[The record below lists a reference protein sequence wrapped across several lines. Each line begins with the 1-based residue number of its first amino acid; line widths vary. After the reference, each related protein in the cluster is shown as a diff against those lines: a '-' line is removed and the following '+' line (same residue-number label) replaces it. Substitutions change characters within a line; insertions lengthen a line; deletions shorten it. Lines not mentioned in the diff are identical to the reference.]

1 MTSHREQT
9 LPAVIGNARCQRSP
23 VDQRIRDLA
32 HAMPELNRDRLQQLR
47 ARLDQRET
55 ELLEEVRAAEDGAQR
70 TPSRNPHNQ
79 VEDLGEQGE
88 QRIREAIVQAEEE
101 RDVDEL
107 RQIAAAKERMA
118 RGEYGEC
125 VDCGVDIPLARLEA
139 QPAAARCVPC
149 QEKYE
154 KTHGNVVRIP
164 PLA

>member
-1 MTSHREQT
+1 
-9 LPAVIGNARCQRSP
+9 
-23 VDQRIRDLA
+23 
-32 HAMPELNRDRLQQLR
+32 MPELSREEIQQLR
-47 ARLDQRET
+47 ERLDRREA
-55 ELLEEVRAAEDGAQR
+55 ELLEEVRAKGDSSA
-70 TPSRNPHNQ
+70 PSKEPHNQ
-79 VEDLGEQGE
+79 VEDFGEQGE
-88 QRIREAIVQAEEE
+88 QRIREALDQAEQE

-125 VDCGVDIPLARLEA
+125 VDCGVRIPFARLEA

-154 KTHGNVVRIP
+154 QTHENVVRIP